1 MTQTPEDFTP
11 EAADGE
17 LVHWMA
23 PGRSA
28 VGPAAISTAAVAAF
42 ALGIAAAF
50 GALAALRY
58 LAPRREGL
66 PPWSWRRGPLH

>member
-1 MTQTPEDFTP
+1 MTQTPEEFTP
-11 EAADGE
+11 EASDGD

-28 VGPAAISTAAVAAF
+28 LGPAAFSTAAVAAF
-42 ALGIAAAF
+42 ALGVAAAF
-50 GALAALRY
+50 GALAALKY